1 MIATTTR
8 LSVLM
13 AAMTLVGAS
22 TPSMAAAQ
30 VSDVDVVR
38 HSENTQTI
46 HHEETH
52 YEEVCTTDESEL
64 VASEGNMNSQFADV
78 DTTESSDCVMTQ
90 TQTTE
95 TPPGS
100 NTASSVDTSFNDF
113 DILTALLAD
122 FF

>member
-1 MIATTTR
+1 MIATTK
-8 LSVLM
+8 LVVLM
-13 AAMTLVGAS
+13 AAMTLVGAGS
-22 TPSMAAAQ
+22 PLMAAAQ

-46 HHEETH
+46 HHEEIH
-52 YEEVCTTDESEL
+52 HEEVCTTNESEL
-64 VASEGNMNSQFADV
+64 VAAEGNMSSQFADV
-78 DTTESSDCVMTQ
+78 GTTESSDCVITQ

-95 TPPGS
+95 TQPGS

-113 DILTALLAD
+113 DILTALVAD